1 MNMKFNPIFKMFTL
15 VLLFIF
21 GTIIP
26 VFAEEIEPNI
36 LSKIIVEEPVD
47 NNFNVNLIF
56 EEPFIGN
63 AFLQKRYNGS
73 YDIFIPEAYANK
85 KGVKVIYK
93 DINNKP
99 NIKFNIGESAY
110 IKSNDESSY
119 VKISVDIIGNYTIQL
134 YSKTIEEIKGE
145 PYSPQFNKFN
155 VISFL
160 ILALA
165 IFLLYK
171 AYCGVR
177 QNGYKFSNMEPR
189 RRYIP
194 PSRISEEESENQ
206 YEQEL
211 PQMPA
216 YDITKPRYADRPI
229 EMTMPMVKDIPVPD
243 ERVLPKLN
251 IKKSMK
257 PTEGESFSCFDL
269 PFAGELDNAISSDEM
284 QNTIRQASLAQK
296 EKAAKSKATNPIA
309 KAKEEAAELEL
320 PIAEEPA
327 KERDKNQ
334 PELLSE
340 LRITPR
346 KGFYLTTIGSTF
358 ALFGFVDSNV
368 YLLKKFSDLSQ
379 INLQARFYDRQKT
392 GDLYI
397 VRLDSYKAMVEIS
410 DTGIKELS
418 VL

>member
-1 MNMKFNPIFKMFTL
+1 MKFNPIFKIFTL
-15 VLLFIF
+15 VLLFIL
-21 GTIIP
+21 GIMVP
-26 VFAEEIEPNI
+26 AFADEIEPNI
-36 LSKIIVEEPVD
+36 LSRIIVEEPVD

-56 EEPFIGN
+56 EEKFNGN

-73 YDIFIPEAYANK
+73 YDIFIPEAYANRH
-85 KGVKVIYK
+85 GVKVIYK

-99 NIKFNIGESAY
+99 NIKFNIAESSY
-110 IKSNDESSY
+110 IKSNAESSY
-119 VKISVDIIGNYTIQL
+119 VKIAVDIIGPYTIQL
-134 YSKTIEEIKGE
+134 YSKTIDEIQGE
-145 PYSPQFNKFN
+145 PYSPQFTKYN
-155 VISFL
+155 VMAFL
-160 ILALA
+160 VLLLV

-171 AYCGVR
+171 AISGAR
-177 QNGYKFSNMEPR
+177 SNGYRFSNMEFGR
-189 RRYIP
+189 TYIP
-194 PSRISEEESENQ
+194 RSRKIESTDEMEEEEYVPSYLSNNNS
-206 YEQEL
+206 
-211 PQMPA
+211 MKRNTSN
-216 YDITKPRYADRPI
+216 D
-229 EMTMPMVKDIPVPD
+229 MTMPMVKDLPLPD
-243 ERVLPKLN
+243 ERVLPKVN

-269 PFAGELDNAISSDEM
+269 PFAGELDNAISSEEM

-296 EKAAKSKATNPIA
+296 EKAAKSKTTNPIA
-309 KAKEEAAELEL
+309 KAKEEASELEL
-320 PIAEEPA
+320 PIAEPA
-327 KERDKNQ
+327 KVVDKNQ

-379 INLQARFYDRQKT
+379 INLQARFYDRQKS

-397 VRLDSYKAMVEIS
+397 VKLDSYKAMVEIS